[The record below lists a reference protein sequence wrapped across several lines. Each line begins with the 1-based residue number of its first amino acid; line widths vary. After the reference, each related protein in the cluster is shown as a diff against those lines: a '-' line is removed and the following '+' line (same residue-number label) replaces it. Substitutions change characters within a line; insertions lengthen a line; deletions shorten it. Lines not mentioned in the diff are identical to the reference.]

1 MDECL
6 VSVAENLY
14 LFERFPPSCAF
25 VEGMVL
31 GN

>member
-6 VSVAENLY
+6 VLVAENLY
-14 LFERFPPSCAF
+14 LFERFAFSCAF
-25 VEGMVL
+25 VEGMAL